1 MSAPGPDVMLLS
13 TPARHRAARG
23 FSLIEL
29 IVVLGLAA
37 VLSAMAVPMMKA
49 ILGDF
54 SLTGDARGVSSAVSL
69 AKLRAAASFS
79 QARVFVDLD
88 GKTYRVELWQKTPP
102 KWVTE
107 GGIKRLSTTVNFGF
121 GIVGSAPPFS
131 QATIVQASECVNDL
145 GAAIGRTACILFNSR
160 GIPVDP
166 GGAPPSVGAPTGN
179 DAVYLTDA
187 AAVYAVTISATGL
200 IKLWR
205 SLRTANPSWVLQ

>member
-1 MSAPGPDVMLLS
+1 MGAPGPDVILHS
-13 TPARHRAARG
+13 TARHRAARG
-23 FSLIEL
+23 VSLIEL
-29 IVVLGLAA
+29 IVVVGLAG
-37 VLSAMAVPMMKA
+37 VISAMAVPMMKA
-49 ILGDF
+49 VLGDF

-79 QARVFVDLD
+79 QARVFVDLG

-102 KWVTE
+102 TWVTE
-107 GGIKRLSTTVNFGF
+107 GGIKALSTSVNFGF
-121 GIVGSAPPFS
+121 GVVGSAPPFS
-131 QATIVQASECVNDL
+131 QATIGQASECVTEL
-145 GAAIGRTACILFNSR
+145 GAAIGQTACILFNSR
-160 GIPVDP
+160 GIPVAP

-205 SLRTANPSWVLQ
+205 SIRTATPSWVLQ